1 MSRKL
6 TIGMCV
12 YDDYDGVYF
21 TIQSIRMYHP
31 EILNDI
37 EFLIVD
43 NNPTS
48 ESGQA
53 VKNFISSIAE
63 PVKYI
68 EFTDYSSTSIR
79 NKIFENAQ
87 TPYVL
92 CMDCHVLV
100 TPGALSRLIQYYDD
114 NLDDGNLLQ
123 GPLIYDDL
131 KHVSTH
137 FNRVWGSYMEG
148 QWATDPKYVD
158 KDSDPFEIDAHGMG
172 LYSCRKDSWLG
183 YNLNFR
189 GFGGE
194 EIYIH
199 DKYRKAGK
207 KTMCLPFLGWM
218 HRFTRVGGTRYRNDL
233 LDRYRNYLIGYTELG
248 KSTEILDEVF
258 GNIGTVEQRDT
269 IKQKVINLAVNSLIT

>member
-1 MSRKL
+1 MKKL
-6 TIGMCV
+6 TIGMAV

-37 EFLIVD
+37 AFLIVD

-53 VKNFISSIAE
+53 VKNFISSVAE
-63 PVKYI
+63 PIKYI
-68 EFTDYSSTSIR
+68 EFTDYASTSIK

-148 QWATDPKYVD
+148 QWATDSRYTD
-158 KDSDPFEIDAHGMG
+158 KNSDPFEIDAHGMG
-172 LYSCRKDSWLG
+172 LYSCRRDCWLG
-183 YNLNFR
+183 YNQNFR

-194 EIYIH
+194 EVYIH
-199 DKYRKAGK
+199 DKYKKAGK

-248 KSTEILDEVF
+248 KSTEILEDIF
-258 GNIGTVEQRDT
+258 KNIGTPQQRQQ
-269 IKQKVINLAVNSLIT
+269 IKIEVKKLF